1 MSDIL
6 HRVGIQATPQ
16 KVFEALSTQEGIS
29 SWWTSK
35 VKVQPEVGSVMEMRF
50 KNDSLIMHIQIE
62 ELNPPI
68 FLKWRVLA
76 GPPEWIGSTI
86 NFLLKLNGNETV
98 VLFAH
103 RGWKEQ
109 VDFMHHCSTKWGYYM
124 FSLKALLEEGKGT
137 PHPDEL
143 PASSWG

>member
-1 MSDIL
+1 MPDIL
-6 HRVGIQATPQ
+6 HRVGIQASPQ
-16 KVFEALSTQEGIS
+16 RVFEALSTQEGIS
-29 SWWTSK
+29 SWWTIK
-35 VKVQPEVGSVMEMRF
+35 VKAQPEVGSVMEMRF

-62 ELNPPI
+62 ELNPPN
-68 FLKWRVLA
+68 FLKMAGSGGTARVDRFHNQF
-76 GPPEWIGSTI
+76 PVEI
-86 NFLLKLNGNETV
+86 

-137 PHPDEL
+137 PHPDER